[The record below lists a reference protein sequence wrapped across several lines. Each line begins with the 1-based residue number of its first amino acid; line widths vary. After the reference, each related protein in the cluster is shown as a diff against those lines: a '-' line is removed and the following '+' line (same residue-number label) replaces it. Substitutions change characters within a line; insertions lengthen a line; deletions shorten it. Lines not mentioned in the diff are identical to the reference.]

1 MDVVLFWGLFL
12 VALPLAIGFWLGELA
27 RRRDQNK

>member
-1 MDVVLFWGLFL
+1 MDVVLFWGLVL
-12 VALPLAIGFWLGELA
+12 VGLPLAIGFWLGELA